1 MEMYAVTE
9 DNFDLKKAVTEG
21 KICPQG
27 GMDADVWGL
36 SSGLEIRMHQAFED
50 ASVPEEMLLFFW
62 IMQMQGLIW
71 SERLSQRGT
80 AFF

>member
-9 DNFDLKKAVTEG
+9 DNFDLKKALTEG

-27 GMDADVWGL
+27 VMDVVVWGWN
-36 SSGLEIRMHQAFED
+36 SGLEIRVHHALGG
-50 ASVPEEMLLFFW
+50 VLLRKRYCCFFG
-62 IMQMQGLIW
+62 IMQTQSPTW
-71 SERLSQRGT
+71 SEKSHQKAA